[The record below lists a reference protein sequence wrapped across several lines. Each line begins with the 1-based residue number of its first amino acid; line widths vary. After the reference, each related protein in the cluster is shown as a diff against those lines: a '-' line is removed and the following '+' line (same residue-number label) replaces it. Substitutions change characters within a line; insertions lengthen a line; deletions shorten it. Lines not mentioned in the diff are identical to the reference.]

1 MQSLLAWS
9 REAWPYLFTIAYVA
23 GAAWVTVDAVLR
35 KRHAHS
41 VVGWVGLAWLAPI
54 SGAIAYFLLGINR
67 IQRSASRLERPSL
80 SAPAG
85 MPGAVPTGGSPRA
98 GAAAPGTPDAP
109 AEAYPG
115 LGGLLRLGER
125 VTRRPLHEGNRI
137 EPLLDGD
144 TAYPA
149 MLAAIDGAQRSVT
162 LLSYIFDNDFA
173 GHAFRSALVRA
184 RDRGVEVRVLIDDVG
199 SRYTKPTMVHELRAA
214 GVRVAAFLPT
224 RVPRLFQYANLR
236 NHRKILVV
244 DGRVGFTGGMNI
256 RAGHWRSRGPD
267 DPVSC
272 VHFRV
277 DGPVVADMQQVFVAD
292 WAFAT
297 GERLDGERWFAPA
310 RDCGPVAARGVPD
323 GPDADIDNLPQLLLG
338 ALAVAT
344 RRVQVVTPYFLPDD
358 GLLRALQVA
367 ALRGVEVDIVL
378 PVRSNLP
385 LMDWAMTPQLPWL
398 LEAGCRVW
406 RSPAPFDHSKLC
418 VVDGVWSMIGSTNWD
433 ARSLRLNFE
442 YNLECYDRGLAGRLE
457 AIVDAKIA
465 MARGVTRAEIEARP
479 LPARVRDGLTRLLSP
494 YL

>member
-1 MQSLLAWS
+1 MHGLLAWA
-9 REAWPYLFTIAYVA
+9 REAWPYLFTIAYVG

-35 KRHAHS
+35 KRHAPA
-41 VVGWVGLAWLAPI
+41 VVAWVGLAWLAPI

-67 IQRSASRLERPSL
+67 IQRSASRLERPPL
-80 SAPAG
+80 SP
-85 MPGAVPTGGSPRA
+85 P
-98 GAAAPGTPDAP
+98 AAAPGVLRTGGAPRAGTGAP
-109 AEAYPG
+109 ADAGHPG

-137 EPLLDGD
+137 EPLVDGD
-144 TAYPA
+144 AAYPA
-149 MLAAIDGAQRSVT
+149 MLAAIDGAERSVT

-173 GHAFRSALVRA
+173 GHAFRGALVRA

-297 GERLDGERWFAPA
+297 GEQLDGERWFAPA
-310 RDCGPVAARGVPD
+310 QDSGPVAARGVPD

-344 RRVQVVTPYFLPDD
+344 GRVRVVTPYFLPDD

-378 PVRSNLP
+378 PMRSNLP

-442 YNLECYDRGLAGRLE
+442 YNLECYDRGLATRLE

-465 MARGVTRAEIEARP
+465 AARAVTCAGLEARS
-479 LPARVRDGLTRLLSP
+479 LPVRLRDGLTRLLSP